1 MIMSINKKDLDNIKK
16 EAARAMLNLKT
27 TAVGTQYKLSMLD
40 ISNLLRHWNVP
51 KSLTKQDLEK
61 SRIDNLEVLQDWIE
75 DSSWSFDMDMKS
87 DEEEVQEGLD
97 ELTPKEEKF
106 IEENMDK
113 IAKFAKQLDQ
123 PFQVFNE
130 LTKYLKESNEINK
143 FRQSG
148 RFDEI
153 RRTFEEKAKEEVKPK
168 AKANVPDVKSKVE
181 VKAKAETPEVKAD
194 VQPKKEVK
202 IEKAMQVQHTQAPP
216 KQVTPKMPFK
226 APLPQEKTRRQ
237 AMGHGSEIDTKRGFD
252 SLRNFHQREIERA
265 KPTGKGA
272 GKENSPKVK
281 DEKDKTIPRSNKELS
296 NPTKKK

>member
-1 MIMSINKKDLDNIKK
+1 MSINKKDLDNIKK

-202 IEKAMQVQHTQAPP
+202 IEKAMQVQHMQSPL

-226 APLPQEKTRRQ
+226 APLPQGKTRRQ
-237 AMGHGSEIDTKRGFD
+237 AMGHGSEIEAKRDFD
-252 SLRNFHQREIERA
+252 SIRNFHQREIERA
-265 KPTGKGA
+265 KSTGKGA

-281 DEKDKTIPRSNKELS
+281 DEKDKTKPRSNKELS